1 MNPFDEIIGLLFTL
15 VVINFGLFVITSS
28 FTLRRC

>member
-15 VVINFGLFVITSS
+15 VVINFGLFVIT
-28 FTLRRC
+28 FLKR